1 MYTVIVSSLQGPK
14 PVRLYKAADK
24 QPTGN
29 CLATTPTLCTVF
41 TVSLAYVV
49 VLFLTRCLRARVV
62 FYMTQSSRFRLYFCC
77 VPQFGKTQPSLWYA
91 DAIDPPPSCF
101 FFFFFFCDDEEP
113 TAVITRDRTQEHFDR
128 HRARACSVIE
138 LGLLG
143 WWEQGGGHRCLMF
156 WGRNWEF
163 VLRSILLVPCCTIH
177 SNSVSWPWRRTFC
190 QKTPCSSIMLVYTME
205 RPSAQ
210 VSASA

>member
-101 FFFFFFCDDEEP
+101 FFFFVMMKNPLQSSHE
-113 TAVITRDRTQEHFDR
+113 TEHK
-128 HRARACSVIE
+128 
-138 LGLLG
+138 
-143 WWEQGGGHRCLMF
+143 
-156 WGRNWEF
+156 
-163 VLRSILLVPCCTIH
+163 SISTDTVPGLVPWL
-177 SNSVSWPWRRTFC
+177 SWACWVDENRVEG
-190 QKTPCSSIMLVYTME
+190 IAV
-205 RPSAQ
+205 
-210 VSASA
+210 